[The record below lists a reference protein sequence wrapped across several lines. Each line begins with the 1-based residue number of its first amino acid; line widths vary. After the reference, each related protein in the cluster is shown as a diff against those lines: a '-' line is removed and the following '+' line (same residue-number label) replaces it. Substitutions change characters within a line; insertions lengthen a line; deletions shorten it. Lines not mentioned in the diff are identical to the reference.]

1 MQMAYQTLTLYH
13 KEANAIICTSCTW
26 FPDDMPPLGKSW
38 QLKYGGKM
46 KALSR
51 FHSQRKA
58 EGGKALQSRAS
69 WASHTQL
76 CSASLNPTVLTM
88 YQQTQ
93 QHY

>member
-26 FPDDMPPLGKSW
+26 FPDDLPQLGKSW

-58 EGGKALQSRAS
+58 EGEKHSSRKLPELPIPSSALP
-69 WASHTQL
+69 H
-76 CSASLNPTVLTM
+76 LTLRF
-88 YQQTQ
+88 
-93 QHY
+93 